1 MRTIIAGSR
10 TIRDG
15 ALVDK
20 GVKECG
26 WQITQVVCGKA
37 HGVDTLG
44 ETWATTHNIPV
55 APYPAQWSVYGR
67 RAGYVRNAEMAEN
80 ADALILVWD
89 GESKGSAMMLALARK
104 KGLRIHIVVA
114 PIVP

>member
-10 TIRDG
+10 TIVDG
-15 ALVDK
+15 TLVER

-26 WQITQVVCGKA
+26 WQITKVVCGKA

-44 ETWATTHNIPV
+44 EVWAKQNGI
-55 APYPAQWSVYGR
+55 AIDYYPAQWATYGR
-67 RAGYVRNAEMAEN
+67 RAGYVRNALMAEN
-80 ADALILVWD
+80 ADALLLIWD

-114 PIVP
+114 PSVP